1 MLPRRKKIEELIT
14 HYTFC
19 SKASLTR
26 MVKSEIK
33 RPYGACIINSLN
45 DKRE

>member
-1 MLPRRKKIEELIT
+1 MLLRRKKIEELIT

-19 SKASLTR
+19 SKAPLIG

-33 RPYGACIINSLN
+33 RPYEACTVNSLN
-45 DKRE
+45 DK

>member
-1 MLPRRKKIEELIT
+1 MLLRRKDKKLIIY
-14 HYTFC
+14 YTFY
-19 SKASLTR
+19 SKAPLTE
-26 MVKSEIK
+26 MVKGEIK